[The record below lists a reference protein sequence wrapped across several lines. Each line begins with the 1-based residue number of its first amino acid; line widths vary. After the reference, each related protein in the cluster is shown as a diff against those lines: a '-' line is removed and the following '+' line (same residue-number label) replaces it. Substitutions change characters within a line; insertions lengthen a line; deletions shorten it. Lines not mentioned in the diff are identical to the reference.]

1 MRRQLERLT
10 PEKLELLEKVKS
22 LPDEFIVSDEVCG
35 LLLGGMSRW
44 TVERTNPVP
53 PIQLSARI
61 AYILI
66 PIIFLLFGLAPLSV
80 RDPGSLTGYLG
91 PSLIASMG
99 LLWWLARECFFQL

>member
-53 PIQLSARI
+53 PIQLSARKR
-61 AYILI
+61 
-66 PIIFLLFGLAPLSV
+66 G
-80 RDPGSLTGYLG
+80 RRLG
-91 PSLIASMG
+91 DIRKIRGEPTA
-99 LLWWLARECFFQL
+99 A

>member
-44 TVERTNPVP
+44 TVDRTNPVP
-53 PIQLSARI
+53 PIQLSARKR
-61 AYILI
+61 
-66 PIIFLLFGLAPLSV
+66 G
-80 RDPGSLTGYLG
+80 RRLG
-91 PSLIASMG
+91 DIRKIRGEPTA
-99 LLWWLARECFFQL
+99 A

>member
-44 TVERTNPVP
+44 TVDRTNPVP
-53 PIQLSARI
+53 PIQLSARKR
-61 AYILI
+61 
-66 PIIFLLFGLAPLSV
+66 G
-80 RDPGSLTGYLG
+80 RRLG
-91 PSLIASMG
+91 DIRKFRGEPSA
-99 LLWWLARECFFQL
+99 A